1 MAIRKR
7 RKNAKIINRKKERI
21 WCSRCGQGSI
31 ISWDDV
37 KEILCG
43 DCYAWEFY
51 RDETKNQTPK
61 LNFGR
66 GWHLRK
72 RFEAPDGKVY
82 SFGKE
87 ITGEK
92 NVRNS
97 K

>member
-7 RKNAKIINRKKERI
+7 RKNARIINRKKERI
-21 WCSRCGQGSI
+21 WCSKCGQGSI

-61 LNFGR
+61 FD
-66 GWHLRK
+66 RK
-72 RFEAPDGKVY
+72 IFLSKKTY
-82 SFGKE
+82 F
-87 ITGEK
+87 K
-92 NVRNS
+92 NLM
-97 K
+97 

>member
-1 MAIRKR
+1 MSLKKR
-7 RKNAKIINRKKERI
+7 RKNARIIYREKERI
-21 WCSRCGQGSI
+21 WCSRCGQRSI

-43 DCYAWEFY
+43 DCFA
-51 RDETKNQTPK
+51 RDIFESEIQVQYTKP
-61 LNFGR
+61 NFKR
-66 GWHLRK
+66 GWNLK
-72 RFEAPDGKVY
+72 EKFKAPDGTIY
-82 SFGKE
+82 SFGKK

>member
-1 MAIRKR
+1 MAIKKR
-7 RKNAKIINRKKERI
+7 RKNARIINRKKERI
-21 WCSRCGQGSI
+21 WCSRCGQRSI

-43 DCYAWEFY
+43 TCFAWDIYKE
-51 RDETKNQTPK
+51 EMKTQTPK
-61 LNFGR
+61 LKFGR

-72 RFEAPDGKVY
+72 RFEAPDGKIY

>member
-7 RKNAKIINRKKERI
+7 RKNAKLINRTKERI

-43 DCYAWEFY
+43 DCFAWEFY
-51 RDETKNQTPK
+51 RDEIKNQTPK
-61 LNFGR
+61 LKFGR

-72 RFEAPDGKVY
+72 KFKAPDGKVY

>member
-1 MAIRKR
+1 MSIKKR
-7 RKNAKIINRKKERI
+7 RKNARIINRKKERI
-21 WCSRCGQGSI
+21 WCSRCGQRSI

-43 DCYAWEFY
+43 DCFAREIFKS
-51 RDETKNQTPK
+51 ETQIQTTK
-61 LNFGR
+61 LNFER
-66 GWHLRK
+66 GWNLK
-72 RFEAPDGKVY
+72 KKFKAPDGTIY
-82 SFGKE
+82 SFGKK

>member
-1 MAIRKR
+1 MSIKKR
-7 RKNAKIINRKKERI
+7 RKNARIIHRKKERI
-21 WCSRCGQGSI
+21 WCSRCGQRSI

-37 KEILCG
+37 TEILCG
-43 DCYAWEFY
+43 DCFAWEIY
-51 RDETKNQTPK
+51 RDEMKNQTPK
-61 LNFGR
+61 FNFGR

-72 RFEAPDGKVY
+72 RFEAPDGTIY
-82 SFGKE
+82 SFGKK